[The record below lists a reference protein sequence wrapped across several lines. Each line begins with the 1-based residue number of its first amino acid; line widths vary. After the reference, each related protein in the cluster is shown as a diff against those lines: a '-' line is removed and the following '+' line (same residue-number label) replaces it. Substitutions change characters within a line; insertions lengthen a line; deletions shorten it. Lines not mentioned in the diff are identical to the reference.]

1 MSICECAWGHCRSC
15 GSDIGWQAE
24 RENGKRGGMKAQQGE
39 NRKIN
44 LEGPCRL
51 VIKPLR
57 PDVYLNKK
65 AICSCCLF
73 LFVFFLFSL
82 NSTNNH
88 TERQKELC
96 QTEMLLSF
104 WDWLLKKCPYSSR
117 IQGSDKPRWTI
128 CSSLWILQQALPLV
142 PQLELTSLPRSTMM
156 IDFKVWLQ
164 TCPNCSWR
172 KILLSI
178 AIS

>member
-73 LFVFFLFSL
+73 LFVFFSFHLIQPTTTLKGKKSFV
-82 NSTNNH
+82 
-88 TERQKELC
+88 RQK
-96 QTEMLLSF
+96 
-104 WDWLLKKCPYSSR
+104 
-117 IQGSDKPRWTI
+117 
-128 CSSLWILQQALPLV
+128 
-142 PQLELTSLPRSTMM
+142 
-156 IDFKVWLQ
+156 
-164 TCPNCSWR
+164 CSWAFGTDSKKNVLTVAESKVLTNLGEQFAAHCESFSR
-172 KILLSI
+172 LYHLCLNWN
-178 AIS
+178 

>member
-73 LFVFFLFSL
+73 LFCFFSFHLIQPTTTLKGKKSFV
-82 NSTNNH
+82 
-88 TERQKELC
+88 RQKC
-96 QTEMLLSF
+96 SWAFGT
-104 WDWLLKKCPYSSR
+104 DR